1 MGKIGL
7 DGVLGGQLCSWTEK
21 HGEKSSRV
29 GLNRVPGGRGYS
41 WTELYLEIIFGQ
53 SLWWTESIM
62 GNIGL
67 DGVLGGQGC
76 SWTEKHWDIT
86 FVQSPDSL
94 MDRFYNGQSW
104 FGKSPG
110 WPGVHLDRIVF

>member
-21 HGEKSSRV
+21 HGEKSSGV

-53 SLWWTESIM
+53 SFWWTGM
-62 GNIGL
+62 
-67 DGVLGGQGC
+67 Q
-76 SWTEKHWDIT
+76 
-86 FVQSPDSL
+86 
-94 MDRFYNGQSW
+94 
-104 FGKSPG
+104 
-110 WPGVHLDRIVF
+110 LDRKALGHYVCPESRFSDGQIL